1 MVVNTTGSTLRSA
14 MVGSTKAWDDSGTAL
29 GVSSVP
35 ASAEAS
41 LFILDESADNVGIAM
56 HPLAVGDVVAHAGR
70 PLHVRSAVPAR
81 HKIALA
87 DIEVGD
93 SVWKLGHTIGVA
105 TARIRVGEHVH
116 THNLG
121 LPPKQLAAVSRK
133 AEARRSWH
141 PGAEVTRES
150 FLGYRRK
157 DGRVGTRNYI
167 GILPSV
173 NCAATVAR
181 LAATA
186 AAPRLASM
194 SSCDGVIA
202 LAHDLGCGMAQG
214 TMEDE
219 FLRRVLR
226 GYATH
231 PNLVAVVVVTLG
243 CEVNQPENFLD
254 GTAAHVEHLCIQEL
268 GGTSATVDTIV
279 ERVGVL
285 AASERREREPVPLS
299 ELTLGLQCGGSD
311 AASAITA
318 NPTLGVASD
327 LLVAAGGRVI
337 LGETPEIFGAEQLLR
352 ERAVTAEIGDR
363 IDDKIAWW
371 LDYAARNGVEL
382 DSNPSAGN
390 REGGITTIWE
400 KSLGAVL
407 KGGTA
412 PLSDVV
418 DYAEPVAKPGLTFMD
433 TPGYDPV
440 SATGM
445 VAGGANVLAF
455 TTGRGS
461 VYGSRPVPCLKIS
474 STTQL
479 FERMPHD
486 IDFDA
491 GGATTRNAQLEHGT
505 RLFEAV
511 VRMASGEHS
520 KSELLGFGAEEIVPW
535 RVGAVL

>member
-1 MVVNTTGSTLRSA
+1 MAGTTE
-14 MVGSTKAWDDSGTAL
+14 AWDDSGTAL
-29 GVSSVP
+29 GVGP
-35 ASAEAS
+35 NLTSAESA
-41 LFILDESADNVGIAM
+41 LFVLDDSADNVGIAM
-56 HPLAVGDVVAHAGR
+56 QPLTEGDVVVNGGEL
-70 PLHVRSAVPAR
+70 LHVLTAVPVM
-81 HKIALA
+81 HKIALV
-87 DIEVGD
+87 DIDSGD
-93 SVWKLGHTIGVA
+93 SIRKLGHTIGVA
-105 TARIRVGEHVH
+105 IAPIRAGEHVH
-116 THNLG
+116 IHNLG
-121 LPPKQLAAVSRK
+121 LPPDQRLAASSPTR
-133 AEARRSWH
+133 ARRSWQ
-141 PGAEVTRES
+141 PGSEVTRTS
-150 FLGYRRK
+150 FRGYRRG

-181 LAATA
+181 LAATLA
-186 AAPRLASM
+186 GQRLTRRPA
-194 SSCDGVIA
+194 CDGVIA
-202 LAHDLGCGMAQG
+202 LTHDLGCGMARG
-214 TMEDE
+214 TTEDDV
-219 FLRRVLR
+219 LRRTLR

-231 PNLVAVVVVTLG
+231 PNLCGVVVVTLG
-243 CEVNQPENFLD
+243 CEVNQPENFLT
-254 GTAAHVEHLCIQEL
+254 GSAARVEHVSIQER
-268 GGTSATVDTIV
+268 GGTSATVAAVVELVQTI
-279 ERVGVL
+279 
-285 AASERREREPVPLS
+285 ADSETAEREPVPLS

-352 ERAVTAEIGDR
+352 ERALTPAIGDR

-382 DSNPSAGN
+382 DNNPSAGN
-390 REGGITTIWE
+390 HDGGITTIWE

-407 KGGTA
+407 KGGSA

-418 DYAEPVAKPGLTFMD
+418 DYAEPVVQPGLTFMD

-474 STTQL
+474 STTKL
-479 FERMPHD
+479 YERMPDD

-491 GGATTRNAQLEHGT
+491 GGATTRIAQLECGT
-505 RLFEAV
+505 RLFEAIV
-511 VRMASGEHS
+511 DMASGELS
-520 KSELLGFGAEEIVPW
+520 KSELLGFGAEEIAPW

>member
-1 MVVNTTGSTLRSA
+1 MGNATG
-14 MVGSTKAWDDSGTAL
+14 AWDDSGTAR
-29 GVSSVP
+29 GV
-35 ASAEAS
+35 ASGPTSTES
-41 LFILDESADNVGIAM
+41 LLFVLDETVDNVGIAM
-56 HPLAVGDVVAHAGR
+56 QELAAGDVVTYGGTS
-70 PLHVRSAVPAR
+70 LGVRTAVPAR
-81 HKIALA
+81 HKIALVA
-87 DIEVGD
+87 IDAGETIR
-93 SVWKLGHTIGVA
+93 KLGSPIGIA
-105 TARIRVGEHVH
+105 TTAIEAGEHVH
-116 THNLG
+116 VHNLG
-121 LPPKQLAAVSRK
+121 VPTTQRAVASPGETQR
-133 AEARRSWH
+133 AWH
-141 PGAEVTRES
+141 PGVETELTS
-150 FLGYRRK
+150 FLGYVRPN
-157 DGRVGTRNYI
+157 GRVGTRNYI

-181 LAATA
+181 LAATV
-186 AAPRLASM
+186 AAPKVM
-194 SSCDGVIA
+194 GIPSCDGVIA
-202 LAHDLGCGMAQG
+202 LAHELGCGMAQG
-214 TMEDE
+214 TTEDE
-219 FLRRVLR
+219 LLRRTLR

-231 PNLVAVVVVTLG
+231 PNLAAVIVVTLG

-254 GTAAHVEHLCIQEL
+254 GSAVAVEHLSIQEL
-268 GGTSATVDTIV
+268 GGTNATVAAIV
-279 ERVGVL
+279 ERIGVI
-285 AASERREREPVPLS
+285 AESFDEIERRPVPLS

-352 ERAVTAEIGDR
+352 ERAVTPEVGAR
-363 IDDKIAWW
+363 IDEKIAWW
-371 LDYAARNGVEL
+371 LDYAARNGVDL

-407 KGGTA
+407 KGGSA

-418 DYAEPVAKPGLTFMD
+418 DYAAPVVRRGLTFMD

-479 FERMPHD
+479 YERMPDD

-491 GGATTRNAQLEHGT
+491 GGAMTRAAQLERGAQ
-505 RLFEAV
+505 LFEAI
-511 VRMASGEHS
+511 VRMASGELS
-520 KSELLGFGAEEIVPW
+520 KSELLGFGAEEISPW

>member
-1 MVVNTTGSTLRSA
+1 MGNA
-14 MVGSTKAWDDSGTAL
+14 TKAWDDSGTARGVGSDPTL
-29 GVSSVP
+29 GEP
-35 ASAEAS
+35 P
-41 LFILDESADNVGIAM
+41 LFILDEAVDNVGIAM
-56 HPLAVGDVVAHAGR
+56 RPLAKGDVVSYGGETLDVLT
-70 PLHVRSAVPAR
+70 PVPPR
-81 HKIALA
+81 HKIALV
-87 DIEVGD
+87 DIDTGETVR
-93 SVWKLGHTIGVA
+93 KLGHAIGIA
-105 TARIRVGEHVH
+105 TNRIAAGEHVH
-116 THNLG
+116 VHNLAV
-121 LPPKQLAAVSRK
+121 PPKTRAAAPATTKVRPP
-133 AEARRSWH
+133 WH
-141 PGAEVTRES
+141 SGVEVELTS
-150 FLGYRRK
+150 FLGFRRR

-173 NCAATVAR
+173 NCAATVGR
-181 LAATA
+181 LAATV
-186 AAPRLASM
+186 AAPRLAGVP
-194 SSCDGVIA
+194 SCDGVIA
-202 LAHDLGCGMAQG
+202 LVHDLGCGMAQG
-214 TMEDE
+214 TTEDDL
-219 FLRRVLR
+219 LRRTLR

-231 PNLVAVVVVTLG
+231 PNLAAVIVVTLG

-254 GTAAHVEHLCIQEL
+254 GSAAHVEHLSIQEL
-268 GGTSATVDTIV
+268 GGTNATVAAIV
-279 ERVGVL
+279 ERVGAI
-285 AASERREREPVPLS
+285 AASLEQLEREPVPLS

-311 AASAITA
+311 AASAISA

-352 ERAVTAEIGDR
+352 QRAVTPELADR
-363 IDDKIAWW
+363 IDQKIAWW

-382 DSNPSAGN
+382 DNNPSAGN

-418 DYAEPVAKPGLTFMD
+418 DYAEPVVRPGLTFMD

-479 FERMPHD
+479 YERMPHD

-491 GGATTRNAQLEHGT
+491 GGATTRTAQVERGAQLFAAIVE
-505 RLFEAV
+505 
-511 VRMASGEHS
+511 MASGKLS
-520 KSELLGFGAEEIVPW
+520 TSELLGFGAEEIAPW
-535 RVGAVL
+535 RLGAVL

>member
-1 MVVNTTGSTLRSA
+1 MGSATE
-14 MVGSTKAWDDSGTAL
+14 AWDDSGTARA
-29 GVSSVP
+29 V
-35 ASAEAS
+35 ASDPTSAALP
-41 LFILDESADNVGIAM
+41 LFVLDEAVDNVGIAM
-56 HPLAVGDVVAHAGR
+56 QPLAPGDVVSYGGTS
-70 PLHVRSAVPAR
+70 LNVRTSVPVR
-81 HKIALA
+81 HKIALVE
-87 DIEVGD
+87 IGVGET
-93 SVWKLGHTIGVA
+93 VRKLGHTIGIA
-105 TARIRVGEHVH
+105 TTGIAAGEHVH
-116 THNLG
+116 VHNLAV
-121 LPPKQLAAVSRK
+121 PPTQRAAASR
-133 AEARRSWH
+133 AGSGRDAWR
-141 PGAEVTRES
+141 PGVETELTS
-150 FLGYRRK
+150 FLGYVRAN
-157 DGRVGTRNYI
+157 GSVGTRNYI

-181 LAATA
+181 LAATV
-186 AAPRLASM
+186 AAPRLVGIPT
-194 SSCDGVIA
+194 CDGVIA

-214 TMEDE
+214 TTEDE
-219 FLRRVLR
+219 LLRRTLR

-254 GTAAHVEHLCIQEL
+254 GSAAEVEHVSIQEL
-268 GGTSATVDTIV
+268 GGTNATVAAIV
-279 ERVGVL
+279 DRIGVL
-285 AASERREREPVPLS
+285 AQSFGELERRSVPLS
-299 ELTLGLQCGGSD
+299 DLTLGLQCGGSD
-311 AASAITA
+311 AASALTA

-352 ERAVTAEIGDR
+352 ERAVTPEVAAR
-363 IDDKIAWW
+363 IDEKISWW

-407 KGGTA
+407 KGGSA

-418 DYAEPVAKPGLTFMD
+418 DYAAPVVRPGLTFMD

-479 FERMPHD
+479 YERMQED

-491 GGATTRNAQLEHGT
+491 GGATTRVAQLERGAQ
-505 RLFEAV
+505 LFETI
-511 VRMASGEHS
+511 VRMASGEPS
-520 KSELLGFGAEEIVPW
+520 KSELLGFGAEEISPW

>member
-1 MVVNTTGSTLRSA
+1 MSPKYAPFAMGSATE
-14 MVGSTKAWDDSGTAL
+14 AWDDSGTAR
-29 GVSSVP
+29 GV
-35 ASAEAS
+35 ASDPTSDAS
-41 LFILDESADNVGIAM
+41 PLFVLDETVDNVGIAM
-56 HPLAVGDVVAHAGR
+56 QPLAEGDVVSYGSTS
-70 PLHVRSAVPAR
+70 LNVRTAVPAR
-81 HKIALA
+81 HKIALV
-87 DIEVGD
+87 DIDAGEAVR
-93 SVWKLGHTIGVA
+93 KLGHTIGIA
-105 TARIRVGEHVH
+105 TTGIAAGEHVH
-116 THNLG
+116 VHNLAV
-121 LPPKQLAAVSRK
+121 PPAQRAAGSR
-133 AEARRSWH
+133 
-141 PGAEVTRES
+141 PGETRGAWRPGVDSALTS
-150 FLGYRRK
+150 FLGYVRPN
-157 DGRVGTRNYI
+157 GCVGTRNYV

-186 AAPRLASM
+186 AAPRLM
-194 SSCDGVIA
+194 GIPSCDGVIA
-202 LAHDLGCGMAQG
+202 LSHDLGCGMAQG
-214 TMEDE
+214 TTEDE
-219 FLRRVLR
+219 VLRRTLR

-254 GTAAHVEHLCIQEL
+254 GSAAEVEQLSIQEL
-268 GGTSATVDTIV
+268 GGTNATVAAIV
-279 ERVGVL
+279 ERIGVIAESFGEL
-285 AASERREREPVPLS
+285 ERRPVPLS

-352 ERAVTAEIGDR
+352 ERALTPEIAAR
-363 IDDKIAWW
+363 IDEKIAWW

-407 KGGTA
+407 KGGSA

-418 DYAEPVAKPGLTFMD
+418 DYAAPVVRRGLTFMD

-479 FERMPHD
+479 YERMPDD

-491 GGATTRNAQLEHGT
+491 GGATTRVAQLERGAQ
-505 RLFEAV
+505 LFEAIV
-511 VRMASGEHS
+511 QMASGELS
-520 KSELLGFGAEEIVPW
+520 KSELLGFGAEEISPW